1 MYHMALGMKLEILCA
16 VPKGSI
22 LGHILLNIFMC
33 DLVPTLRNIELVVQ
47 NAATWHTFNQS
58 HRKKNLSFLYTPF

>member
-1 MYHMALGMKLEILCA
+1 MALGKKLEILCA

-33 DLVPTLRNIELVVQ
+33 DLVPILRNIELVVQ

-58 HRKKNLSFLYTPF
+58 HRKTSNKFVPEIF